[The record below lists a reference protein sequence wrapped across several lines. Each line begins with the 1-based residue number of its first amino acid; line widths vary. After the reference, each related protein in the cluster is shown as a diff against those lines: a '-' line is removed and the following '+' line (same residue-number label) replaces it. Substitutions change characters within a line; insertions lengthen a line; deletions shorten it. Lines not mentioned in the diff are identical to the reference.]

1 MISIITRCRNRL
13 EYTTQVLD
21 AVKQNTKCD
30 YEHIIVDNDSSDGTK
45 EWFAWM
51 AKNTDW
57 YNKVKYHR
65 MERNCGDWGGMLY
78 GATVAN
84 NATVGNY
91 IVQLDNDII
100 PCEGW
105 LTAMLTVLQNKSYRV
120 VMLKRDNVAWKLK
133 SLSVPVSTG
142 GVVTT
147 RVERAVACY
156 MMSKEDFDLCSKYI
170 PEAQGAK
177 SKYIMAGL
185 TRRWKGLTIGKIL
198 NKTCYEL
205 QADAGNDIQ
214 REKYSPKNPQIWEK
228 I

>member
-21 AVKQNTKCD
+21 AVRNNTKCD
-30 YEHIIVDNDSSDGTK
+30 YEHIIVDNDSSDGTQ
-45 EWFAWM
+45 EWFMWM
-51 AKNTDW
+51 SEHTSW
-57 YNKVKYHR
+57 YNGTVRYIS
-65 MERNCGDWGGMLY
+65 MGRNYGDWGGMLA
-78 GATVAN
+78 GFDIAK
-84 NATVGNY
+84 GDY

-100 PCEGW
+100 PCEDW
-105 LTAMLTVLQNKSYRV
+105 LTAMLTVLQQSTYKV
-120 VMLKRDNVAWKLK
+120 VMLKRANVAWKLK
-133 SLSVPVSTG
+133 PLSVPKFIGDLEVA
-142 GVVTT
+142 

-156 MMSKEDFDLCSKYI
+156 MMSRESFDLCSKYI
-170 PEAQGAK
+170 PESQGAK

-198 NKTCYEL
+198 NRTCYEL

-214 REKYSPKNPQIWEK
+214 RQKYDPKNPQIWEK